1 MKCDTCGQETEE
13 VKRVVIHKGYDKT
26 RVRAM
31 YNCQQ
36 CYETK
41 EKMKVYNLVTAET
54 SSGQRASVSVQ

>member
-36 CYETK
+36 CYEAK
-41 EKMKVYNLVTAET
+41 EKTKVYNLISSVQRTA
-54 SSGQRASVSVQ
+54 VSVQD

>member
-41 EKMKVYNLVTAET
+41 EKTKVYNLISSVQRTA
-54 SSGQRASVSVQ
+54 VSVQD

>member
-36 CYETK
+36 CYEAK
-41 EKMKVYNLVTAET
+41 EKTKVYNLVAAAEPAET
-54 SSGQRASVSVQ
+54 VSK

>member
-36 CYETK
+36 CYEVK
-41 EKMKVYNLVTAET
+41 EKTKIYNRISAVESAET
-54 SSGQRASVSVQ
+54 VGTRS